1 VEVEEEAVVAERRG
15 GGGVGAKER
24 ERSVNVARL
33 ERAAGVADELS
44 RSVGRGRRGV
54 IRRGGGCC
62 SGGG

>member
-15 GGGVGAKER
+15 GVSAKER
-24 ERSVNVARL
+24 ERSVDVARL
-33 ERAAGVADELS
+33 ERAAGAADELS